1 MRGCFFLDKK
11 ETMKTF
17 HRVLFLIT
25 ICLTSLLQ
33 DATARTK
40 INTKHLHHFNSQFV
54 YDDFNRNTSFTSSNI
69 VGIDRRRKSLNKTRK
84 NINNNN
90 FNDENYQNFDSNGHA
105 MLMLPASSPPL
116 SDLNGGSLE
125 TIKKNNF
132 RVTSLVGK
140 SITLT
145 CNIELDEIEFTKA
158 GNYRVKIF
166 YFLQFFF
173 GILNAMALP

>member
-1 MRGCFFLDKK
+1 
-11 ETMKTF
+11 MKTF
-17 HRVLFLIT
+17 HRILFLIT
-25 ICLTSLLQ
+25 ICLTSLLH

-40 INTKHLHHFNSQFV
+40 ITNKHLHHFDSKLDVDN
-54 YDDFNRNTSFTSSNI
+54 FNRNTSFTSSNI

-84 NINNNN
+84 NVNNYN
-90 FNDENYQNFDSNGHA
+90 FNDDNYNQNFDSNGNA

-158 GNYRVKIF
+158 GNYRVKIC
-166 YFLQFFF
+166 YF
-173 GILNAMALP
+173 

>member
-11 ETMKTF
+11 ETMNTF

-40 INTKHLHHFNSQFV
+40 ITNKHLHHFYSKLDIDNS
-54 YDDFNRNTSFTSSNI
+54 NRNTSYTSSNI

-84 NINNNN
+84 NVNNNN
-90 FNDENYQNFDSNGHA
+90 FNDDNYSQNFDSNDNA

-158 GNYRVKIF
+158 GNYRVKIC
-166 YFLQFFF
+166 YFLCFF
-173 GILNAMALP
+173 

>member
-1 MRGCFFLDKK
+1 
-11 ETMKTF
+11 MKTINVSF
-17 HRVLFLIT
+17 HCILFLM
-25 ICLTSLLQ
+25 SLLQ
-33 DATARTK
+33 DVTAITRRK
-40 INTKHLHHFNSQFV
+40 INNKHLHHFESQLV
-54 YDDFNRNTSFTSSNI
+54 NDNFNRNTSFTSSNI

-84 NINNNN
+84 NVNNDNNNN
-90 FNDENYQNFDSNGHA
+90 FNDDQSYQSFDSNGNA

-145 CNIELDEIEFTKA
+145 CNIDLDEIEFTKA

-166 YFLQFFF
+166 NFLKLFFKF
-173 GILNAMALP
+173 LKMA